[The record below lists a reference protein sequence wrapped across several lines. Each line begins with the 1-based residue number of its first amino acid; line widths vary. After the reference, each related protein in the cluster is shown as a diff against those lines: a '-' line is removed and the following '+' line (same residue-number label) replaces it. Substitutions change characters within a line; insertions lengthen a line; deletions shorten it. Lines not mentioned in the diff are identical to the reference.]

1 MTASLLS
8 FPISVHA
15 AASAAPTLLVFGDSL
30 SAGYGLTPGSGWVN
44 LLEQRMK
51 SAGYAY
57 RIVNASVSGETTA
70 GGATRI
76 EAALR
81 EHRPA
86 IIVIELGGND
96 GLRGLPIEQM
106 RKNLAAIIETSERRG
121 AEPILLGMRLP
132 PNYGTSYTT
141 KFQDMYSGLARRYK
155 IPLVPFLLE
164 RIAARADYFQ
174 LDMVHPTAAAQ
185 SLILEEVW
193 THLEP
198 VLRARQNKQRQ
209 KV

>member
-15 AASAAPTLLVFGDSL
+15 ASSAAPTLLVFGDSL

-141 KFQDMYSGLARRYK
+141 KFQDMYNGLARRYK

-198 VLRARQNKQRQ
+198 VLRARQKKQRQ

>member
-1 MTASLLS
+1 M
-8 FPISVHA
+8 SVHA
-15 AASAAPTLLVFGDSL
+15 ASSAAPTLLVFGDSL

-106 RKNLAAIIETSERRG
+106 RNNLAAIIETSERRG
-121 AEPILLGMRLP
+121 VEPILLGMRLP

-198 VLRARQNKQRQ
+198 VLRARQKKQRQ

>member
-8 FPISVHA
+8 FPIGVH
-15 AASAAPTLLVFGDSL
+15 AAPTLLVFGDSL

-155 IPLVPFLLE
+155 IPLVPFLLG
-164 RIAARADYFQ
+164 RIATRADYFQ

-185 SLILEEVW
+185 GLILEEVW

-198 VLRARQNKQRQ
+198 VLRARQKKQRQ